1 MALGLR
7 SLRGKNCSSQRTA
20 CTGSD
25 ARDKREAARSR
36 ATRVLACARSLE
48 PGGGGGERERERG
61 RSSQGSHL
69 RQASL
74 LILLILLIRATPV
87 PRHTVAMRQDGSMQ
101 MAAPQK
107 ENADQNFDYMFKLL
121 IIGNSSVGKTSF
133 LFRYADD
140 SFTSAFVST
149 VGIDFKVKTVYKND
163 KRIKLQIWDTAGQE
177 RYRTITTAYYRGAM
191 GFILMYDITNEESFG
206 AVQDWRRYFGPRS
219 TQIKTYS
226 WDNAQVILAGNKCDM
241 EEERVVSVESGRLLA
256 EQLGFEFFET
266 SAKDNINVKQTFE
279 RLVDI
284 ICDKMS
290 ESLETDPAVTT
301 GTQGNARLTDNPPP
315 LQQPNCAC

>member
-1 MALGLR
+1 MR
-7 SLRGKNCSSQRTA
+7 H
-20 CTGSD
+20 
-25 ARDKREAARSR
+25 EASVQMS
-36 ATRVLACARSLE
+36 AT
-48 PGGGGGERERERG
+48 
-61 RSSQGSHL
+61 
-69 RQASL
+69 
-74 LILLILLIRATPV
+74 
-87 PRHTVAMRQDGSMQ
+87 QDGKFG
-101 MAAPQK
+101 QK
-107 ENADQNFDYMFKLL
+107 ESSDQNFDYMFKLL

-206 AVQDWRRYFGPRS
+206 AVQDWS

-226 WDNAQVILAGNKCDM
+226 WDNAQVILVGNKCDM
-241 EEERVVSVESGRLLA
+241 EEERVVPAESGRILA

-284 ICDKMS
+284 ICDRMS

-301 GTQGNARLTDNPPP
+301 GTPNPRLTDNPPP
-315 LQQPNCAC
+315 LPQANCGC